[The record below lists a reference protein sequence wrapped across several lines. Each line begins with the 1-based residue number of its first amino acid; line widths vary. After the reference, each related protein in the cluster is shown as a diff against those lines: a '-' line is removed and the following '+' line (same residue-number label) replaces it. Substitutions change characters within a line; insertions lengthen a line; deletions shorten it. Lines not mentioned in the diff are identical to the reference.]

1 MGARSTGDS
10 LGAMGQVLCA
20 AAFAFL
26 VWLGLEAV
34 DRAPHD
40 LAAADLLGLYV
51 LVAAYAVYTLLCRIV
66 AR

>member
-1 MGARSTGDS
+1 
-10 LGAMGQVLCA
+10 MGQVLCA